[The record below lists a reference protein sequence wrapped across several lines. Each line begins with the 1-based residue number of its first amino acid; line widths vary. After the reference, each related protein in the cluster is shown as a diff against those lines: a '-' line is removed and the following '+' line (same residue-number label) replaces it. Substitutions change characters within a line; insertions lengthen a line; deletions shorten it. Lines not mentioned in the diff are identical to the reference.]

1 MIAHWNIEQQ
11 SSKWFEMKWCK
22 IGGTLSDGL
31 LSDTS
36 TLFIDIA
43 SQYNEEYEHIEAFSN
58 YYTEHGNE
66 YEPLAMEY
74 LSKYTGLEFKTCG
87 LWQSEENEMLVI
99 SPDGC
104 TEDLTI
110 ACEIKCLGR
119 KAHFEAIL
127 KNEIPSKYIKQC
139 IHYFTVNPKLEKL
152 YFIAYRE
159 RAPKHVVK
167 ELTLDSLVDIGLT
180 YDVEIE
186 QIGKKGTPIKPKI
199 EKRKLLV
206 TVNYARD
213 MALKQANELLEKIQ
227 SLNLNEF

>member
-11 SSKWFEMKWCK
+11 SEEWHELKWRK

-31 LSDTS
+31 LSNTD

-43 SQYNEEYEHIEAFSN
+43 SQYNEEYEPFEAFTN
-58 YYTEHGNE
+58 VHMDRGNE
-66 YEPLAMEY
+66 YEPFAREY
-74 LSKYTGLEFKTCG
+74 LNSYTGLEFKTCG
-87 LWQSEENEMLVI
+87 LWQSDENEMLVI

-104 TEDLTI
+104 TEDLTT

-127 KNEIPSKYIKQC
+127 NNEIPSKYIKQC

-152 YFIAYRE
+152 YFIAFRPE
-159 RAPKHVVK
+159 APKHLIK

-213 MALKQANELLEKIQ
+213 MALKQADELLEKIQ